1 MLAGL
6 RRPLAKRDVLWPHHA
21 PRFPEATEKLLLEN
35 SAARALTSI
44 LARQPPKPGA
54 KGRLRYESWNERMWA
69 DGEPI
74 DPSPTVDQAINSGH
88 LAPLAG
94 SQKFTL
100 H

>member
-1 MLAGL
+1 
-6 RRPLAKRDVLWPHHA
+6 
-21 PRFPEATEKLLLEN
+21 
-35 SAARALTSI
+35 
-44 LARQPPKPGA
+44 
-54 KGRLRYESWNERMWA
+54 MWA

-74 DPSPTVDQAINSGH
+74 DPSPTVDQAINGGH